1 MFRFACG
8 GRYLG
13 TAAYTLCKRDTLM
26 DYSAAHRGGA
36 FCLVADGE
44 ADVAEKENYY
54 SVVNSIFVIQH
65 TTTNGQFFVFEL
77 LREEYELAD
86 PDIGQKTCYW

>member
-54 SVVNSIFVIQH
+54 S
-65 TTTNGQFFVFEL
+65 GD
-77 LREEYELAD
+77 RAD
-86 PDIGQKTCYW
+86 